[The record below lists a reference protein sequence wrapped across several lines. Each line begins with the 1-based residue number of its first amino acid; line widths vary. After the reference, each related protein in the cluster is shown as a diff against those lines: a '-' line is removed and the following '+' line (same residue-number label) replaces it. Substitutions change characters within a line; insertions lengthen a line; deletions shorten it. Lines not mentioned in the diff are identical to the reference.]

1 MTRNFDKSINM
12 DPKMMSASIQLSWL
26 PSASSLLGDEDLIN
40 SLTPKDT
47 PTTEEKTRT
56 PLVAAQQRARAKAS
70 GSSNYPEAG
79 SAAEFELPP
88 TCLKSSRDED
98 FVAHDGKSD
107 KGARVI
113 VFSTNRNL
121 ETLSTHPNWI
131 ADGTF
136 YVAPKQFYQS
146 YSIHAVIDGKCL
158 PLLFALLSD
167 KTQDTYIFLLNII
180 KGLMCD
186 IEFGIIMLDF
196 EIAAMNA
203 FKQVFE
209 QFELMNCFFH
219 LCQSVQKR
227 IQKSFKVKYRTDK
240 AFARASRLVV
250 FLAFVPIAYVESAFE
265 ALSIHISSTYPELM
279 VVANYFEQSYLG
291 LYSIDGNR
299 AGDKFSIKHWNH
311 YAMVLVDPNY
321 PRTSN
326 MIEGFHL
333 GFKSKVNRPKPTVQE
348 YFKAVR
354 DQQVSTDYHLD
365 RLEQGMTPAKKRKT
379 NNHVLYNI
387 CLNFEEYDC
396 ILNYLFEVAK
406 YFGHEV

>member
-47 PTTEEKTRT
+47 PTTE
-56 PLVAAQQRARAKAS
+56 
-70 GSSNYPEAG
+70 
-79 SAAEFELPP
+79 
-88 TCLKSSRDED
+88 
-98 FVAHDGKSD
+98 
-107 KGARVI
+107 
-113 VFSTNRNL
+113 
-121 ETLSTHPNWI
+121 
-131 ADGTF
+131 
-136 YVAPKQFYQS
+136 
-146 YSIHAVIDGKCL
+146 
-158 PLLFALLSD
+158 
-167 KTQDTYIFLLNII
+167 
-180 KGLMCD
+180 
-186 IEFGIIMLDF
+186 
-196 EIAAMNA
+196 
-203 FKQVFE
+203 
-209 QFELMNCFFH
+209 
-219 LCQSVQKR
+219 
-227 IQKSFKVKYRTDK
+227 
-240 AFARASRLVV
+240 RASRLVV